1 MILCSK
7 KGVIIMLTKLPTPV
21 ALYMNSLNNNN
32 QAILNDCLAEDAHIH
47 DIGEDNHIYGL
58 ASIKDWRGNTNDEF
72 ELESKVINME
82 DKHGIIIVTSLT
94 SGKFPSSPQLFYY
107 FFSLCDNLITNIEI
121 APGEENAQ
129 L

>member
-1 MILCSK
+1 
-7 KGVIIMLTKLPTPV
+7 MLTKLPKPV
-21 ALYMNSLNNNN
+21 AIYMDSLNNNDC
-32 QAILNDCLAEDAHIH
+32 AILNDCLAEDAHIH

-72 ELESKVINME
+72 QLESKVINME

-107 FFSLCDNLITNIEI
+107 FFSLGDNLITNLEI
-121 APGEENAQ
+121 APGEENVQ

>member
-1 MILCSK
+1 
-7 KGVIIMLTKLPTPV
+7 MLTKLPTPV

-32 QAILNDCLAEDAHIH
+32 YASLNNCLAEDAHIH

-58 ASIKDWRGNTNDEF
+58 ASIKDWHGNTNDEYQ
-72 ELESKVINME
+72 LESKVINME
-82 DKHGIIIVTSLT
+82 EKHGIIIVTSLT